1 MDTLVLDI
9 ETKQTFAELGGKGRE
24 FLSKMEMSVACIY
37 SYNKNAYYCFDET
50 QLDELRTLLSDRA
63 LLVGF
68 SSNKFDLP
76 ILERTL
82 ELDLMSYP
90 RFDISDEIE
99 SRTGRLIGL
108 SKLAAVNLKINKN
121 GNAVGAPDLY
131 RAGKIQELKDY
142 CQQDVKVTKEIYDLI
157 KKNGELLIPE
167 RDSDVPSLISIQI
180 DPQLFF

>member
-1 MDTLVLDI
+1 MDTLILDI

-24 FLSKMEMSVACIY
+24 FLDKMEMSVICIY
-37 SYNKNAYYCFDET
+37 SYTKNTYTCFDEM
-50 QLDELRTLLSDRA
+50 QLDELKALLSNRA

-82 ELDLMSYP
+82 GLDLMSYP

-99 SRTGRLIGL
+99 RQTGRLIGL
-108 SKLAAVNLKINKN
+108 SKLAEANLKINKS

-131 RAGKIQELKDY
+131 RAGKMEELKKY
-142 CQQDVKVTKEIYDLI
+142 CEQDVKVTKEIYDLI

-167 RDSDVPSLISIQI
+167 RDSDVPSLVSIRI

>member
-24 FLSKMEMSVACIY
+24 FLGKMEMSVACIY

-82 ELDLMSYP
+82 GLDLMSYP